1 MLGSGRSCEASSS
14 LLLAQLGDDV
24 YTVPLQLRR
33 GVHRTRAGESEPK
46 RYSRTFVRQTIGP
59 PVYEIVNKPK
69 VKSKRMLG
77 CARWGEV
84 AFSCLMPYLFI
95 AALRR
100 KETRGHVRD
109 AILKSILQVESCSTK
124 EFRSRSLFTPLNLW
138 DRRNKDNKTL
148 TFTRASS
155 LRDWFFDRSCRLVKY
170 HAERLIEGFSRTKI
184 YEMNDRKNAAKDERV
199 KICSV
204 HSGYSKR
211 CLSGSTSGSI
221 AVPHA
226 IIEV

>member
-69 VKSKRMLG
+69 VKSKRVQR

-84 AFSCLMPYLFI
+84 AFSCLMPYLFV

-109 AILKSILQVESCSTK
+109 AILKSILQVDSCSTK

-138 DRRNKDNKTL
+138 DRRNEDNKTVHSCVL
-148 TFTRASS
+148 FTRSILRSIVSS
-155 LRDWFFDRSCRLVKY
+155 RKISTRNVMMIF
-170 HAERLIEGFSRTKI
+170 AMTKI
-184 YEMNDRKNAAKDERV
+184 YTNDRKNAAKDERV
-199 KICSV
+199 ETCSV
-204 HSGYSKR
+204 HS
-211 CLSGSTSGSI
+211 L
-221 AVPHA
+221 A
-226 IIEV
+226 IVNVAFLDRLLDR